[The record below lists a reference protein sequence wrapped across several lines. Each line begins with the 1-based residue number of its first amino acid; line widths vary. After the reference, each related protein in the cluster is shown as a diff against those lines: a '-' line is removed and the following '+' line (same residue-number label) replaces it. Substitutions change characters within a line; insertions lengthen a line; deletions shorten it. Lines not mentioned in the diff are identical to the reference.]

1 MDLLFKL
8 SFFIRSLCLSSFLSS
23 SISSFLLKR
32 SFCAVITEFDLL
44 SFNEDDTENIY
55 NVIEYFKGQFNGNIL
70 PIAMEPSGD
79 YFCIDLTKNSIVY
92 WNHENDVLTS
102 QLMWVTLSFILFI
115 YLFLVV
121 LARSLF
127 LYGLFSS

>member
-1 MDLLFKL
+1 MTEQLHFQGLF
-8 SFFIRSLCLSSFLSS
+8 
-23 SISSFLLKR
+23 
-32 SFCAVITEFDLL
+32 
-44 SFNEDDTENIY
+44 
-55 NVIEYFKGQFNGNIL
+55 
-70 PIAMEPSGD
+70 P
-79 YFCIDLTKNSIVY
+79 
-92 WNHENDVLTS
+92 WHENDVLTS